1 MMTRHSV
8 IFCGRLLK
16 SKIATPEL
24 ASYGITMGGEDE
36 AWLYRDA
43 ARDTWLKHKGAIS

>member
-1 MMTRHSV
+1 M
-8 IFCGRLLK
+8 LK

-24 ASYGITMGGEDE
+24 TPYAVTMGGEDE

-43 ARDTWLKHKGAIS
+43 ARDTWLEHKGAISWLKQN